1 MDRGRCVVASQR
13 EIFRLDSYAKVSI
26 FLVMGQNTHQKA
38 REIQPIVSRPL
49 RIESTVEENETKAR
63 VSLASR
69 AFVACIRHVPQKSPL
84 RSLRVIFDTF
94 CYNIR

>member
-1 MDRGRCVVASQR
+1 MDRGRCVVVSQR

-63 VSLASR
+63 VTVVSLASR
-69 AFVACIRHVPQKSPL
+69 AFVACIRKSRL
-84 RSLRVIFDTF
+84 RYL
-94 CYNIR
+94 CHM